1 MRALVRQTWNLTHHL
16 CFRCLGIKHR
26 LYSVFWFS
34 YNICE
39 VCKLQVKQVFQGVAV
54 GETSKLYTSDGSF
67 IFAACQEDQEDAY
80 TTRTCTRWIIF
91 VLQQELFLSVH

>member
-1 MRALVRQTWNLTHHL
+1 M
-16 CFRCLGIKHR
+16 
-26 LYSVFWFS
+26 
-34 YNICE
+34 
-39 VCKLQVKQVFQGVAV
+39 FQGVAV